1 MQRDL
6 GLDEDRVKIEKGTL
20 ILTLSLKLLLSI
32 PLLRI
37 NDFIDKPYHMVNR
50 PKPTNKIS

>member
-32 PLLRI
+32 PLRI

-50 PKPTNKIS
+50 PKPTNKIP